1 MKATPATSHEAEWPG
16 DHGEGLLAAQ
26 RSGIARRAGQD
37 CGDMGQS
44 PRRVPA
50 RQQLLGDVEDERD
63 IVSAVGRDPIQAGQ
77 SGRKFVGHAP

>member
-1 MKATPATSHEAEWPG
+1 
-16 DHGEGLLAAQ
+16 
-26 RSGIARRAGQD
+26 
-37 CGDMGQS
+37 MGQS